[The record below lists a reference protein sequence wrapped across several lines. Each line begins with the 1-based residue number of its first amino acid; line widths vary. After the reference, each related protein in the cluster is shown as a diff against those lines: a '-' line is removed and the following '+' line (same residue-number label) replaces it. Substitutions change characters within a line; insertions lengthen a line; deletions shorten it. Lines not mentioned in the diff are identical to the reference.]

1 MTEQCSDV
9 LNVTTFVHQVSSKR
23 MSQDMRMRK
32 ALGNN
37 TNKAAFNDISYLL
50 ASEFRAL
57 LGDEKPI
64 SKRDIHHLKS
74 YPMNKKSSA
83 IITKRYYSFLVA
95 LANNTDSV
103 VLKVNIL
110 YSQ

>member
-1 MTEQCSDV
+1 MTQHV
-9 LNVTTFVHQVSSKR
+9 W
-23 MSQDMRMRK
+23 MSQ

-37 TNKAAFNDISYLL
+37 TNKAAFNYIANLL

-64 SKRDIHHLKS
+64 SKRDTHHLIS
-74 YPMNKKSSA
+74 NPMDKKSSA
-83 IITKRYYSFLVA
+83 IITKWYYPFLVA

-103 VLKVNIL
+103 ALKVNIL